1 MDPYIGKFLDDRYEI
16 LDVLGIGGMA
26 VVYRAYCHRL
36 NRYVAVKI
44 LKGELAADQDL
55 RRRFHDESQAV
66 AMLSHQNI
74 VAIYDVNQIDECEY
88 IVMELIDGITLK
100 QYMHKRGGCLNWKEA
115 LHFSTQILQ
124 ALRHAHSRGIIHR
137 DIKPQNVMVLRDGS
151 VKVTDFGIARS
162 TTSQATVT
170 QEAIGSVHYISPE
183 QARGSHIDARS
194 DLYSCGVVLYE
205 MLTGRLPYE
214 GDNPVSVAIQHINS
228 IPILPRE
235 LNSAVPEG
243 MEQITMKAMASAVDR
258 RYVSA
263 EQMLQDLDDFRRN
276 PAIVFGYIVP
286 GAIADDADEPTMVRK
301 GTGGFVADADPDE
314 VDAVIREAAPRRA
327 AAAVRV
333 ERSASS
339 ITRRD
344 DYEEDKDDGDEGKN
358 KVFIGV
364 VAGIAAALV
373 LIFIILWFTLF
384 KSLFAKDVTY
394 SVPDLLGYTVMEA
407 EDYIASD
414 ENLNGHFTI
423 TIEGYENSE
432 EYEAGTI
439 MDQSPNANRST
450 TEETTEIKV
459 TISSGSEV
467 EQPQEIVL
475 EDYVGSDYRAV
486 LNALRVLGL
495 EASAEGEYNDEIAK
509 GQVIRTDPSA
519 GTSLLPGTSVT
530 IYYSLGT
537 ESFSLPDYVN
547 QDYLAVKAALEEL
560 GLRPVFEFE
569 YHDTVE
575 LNKVTR
581 TEPIAGSSVKPDD
594 IITVYYSMG
603 AEEKTVEMTSLLG
616 LTEEDARNAIAAM
629 NLTIGSVTS
638 DYSETYAA
646 GKICYQSIPD
656 RTVVAQGAPVS
667 IVISLGPAPVDDP
680 PVVSSKT
687 IVVHLDPARTESCV
701 VEIVINGAVLSKTT
715 VPVDTNEV
723 EVVYE
728 GDINSYSITVDGEAY
743 NDFDII
749 DN

>member
-16 LDVLGIGGMA
+16 LDVLGTGGMA

-44 LKGELAADQDL
+44 LKGELASDQDL

-100 QYMHKRGGCLNWKEA
+100 QYMQKRGGCLNWREA

-124 ALRHAHSRGIIHR
+124 ALKHAHSRGIIHR

-243 MEQITMKAMASAVDR
+243 MEQITMKAMASSVDR
-258 RYVSA
+258 RYVNA

-276 PAIVFGYIVP
+276 PDIVFGYIVP
-286 GAIADDADEPTMVRK
+286 GAIVDDEDEPTMVRK
-301 GTGGFVADADPDE
+301 GAGGFVAGADPDE
-314 VDAVIREAAPRRA
+314 VDAVIRESAPRRA
-327 AAAVRV
+327 AAAARFERDSAPAVRV
-333 ERSASS
+333 
-339 ITRRD
+339 D
-344 DYEEDKDDGDEGKN
+344 DYDDEEDEDKN

-364 VAGIAAALV
+364 VAGIAAALL

-384 KSLFAKDVTY
+384 KGLFAKEVTY
-394 SVPDLLGYTVMEA
+394 SVPELLGYTVSEA
-407 EDYIASD
+407 EEYIASD

-423 TIEGYENSE
+423 TIEGYETSDQ
-432 EYEAGTI
+432 YEAGTI
-439 MDQSPNANRST
+439 MDQTPNANRTT

-459 TISSGSEV
+459 TVSTGAEE
-467 EQPQEIVL
+467 EQPQEIAL
-475 EDYVGSDYRAV
+475 EDYAGEDYRAV

-495 EASAEGEYNDEIAK
+495 DASAEGEYNDDVEK
-509 GQVIRTDPSA
+509 GLVIRTDPEA
-519 GTSLLPGTSVT
+519 GTSVLPGDAVT
-530 IYYSLGT
+530 IYYSMGT
-537 ESFSLPDYVN
+537 ESFSLPDYTN
-547 QDYLAVKAALEEL
+547 QDYHDVKAALEEL
-560 GLRPVFEFE
+560 GLRPMFEFE
-569 YHDTVE
+569 YSDTIE
-575 LNKVTR
+575 LNMVTR
-581 TEPIAGSSVKPDD
+581 TDPIAGSSVKPDD
-594 IITVYYSMG
+594 TVIVYYSMG

-638 DYSETYAA
+638 DYSDTYAA
-646 GKICYQSIPD
+646 GKVCYQSIPD

-667 IVISLGPAPVDDP
+667 IVISLGPEPEEDP
-680 PVVSSKT
+680 PVVVSKT

-715 VPVDTNEV
+715 VPVETTEV